1 MPDEC
6 RRESPPLSSPFH
18 NHPPPAP
25 DSGARALRLTQ
36 TEAMA
41 LATLAI
47 SAPADFGE
55 VEFQIFRKLGALLSS
70 FRVNPTGSG
79 GDPG

>member
-6 RRESPPLSSPFH
+6 RRESPPLSSPISDR
-18 NHPPPAP
+18 PPPVP
-25 DSGARALRLTQ
+25 DSGVQALRLTQ

-41 LATLAI
+41 LAALAM

-55 VEFQIFRKLGALLSS
+55 VEPRLFHKLGVLLCS
-70 FRVNPTGSG
+70 FRGNPAGSG
-79 GDPG
+79 VDAG